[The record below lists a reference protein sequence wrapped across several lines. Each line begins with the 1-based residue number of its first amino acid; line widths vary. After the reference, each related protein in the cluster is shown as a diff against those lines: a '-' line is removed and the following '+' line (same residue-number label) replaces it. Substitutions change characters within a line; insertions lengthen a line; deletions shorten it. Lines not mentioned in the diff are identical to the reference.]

1 MKTSNSPSPGFAG
14 QAIDGLTC
22 FTVELTVARSPLS
35 DNMGCLIL
43 ESDPTPDY
51 YAKGNF
57 PPNENRVSDR
67 HLLLPVKKSINC
79 FQDVIYRKASLL
91 AEKHGSNL
99 SIYPGQ
105 MMFQNEE
112 RQCIRLNLNLTSQLP
127 DLIKEFTDLGINFY
141 PDKKVKEYSSLITYK
156 KYTSFLNIE
165 EGVYKDENNP
175 NRYFFEISNPVE
187 FEQFKNGIERI
198 KNNCDYHLFDAFLV
212 FLFYKDKVR
221 DFIGLYSE
229 HCDMNR
235 FSELRQQIKKIF
247 EEE

>member
-1 MKTSNSPSPGFAG
+1 MKTLNSTSHTIKG

-35 DNMGCLIL
+35 ANLGCLIL

-51 YAKGNF
+51 YAKSNF

-91 AEKHGSNL
+91 AEKFGSVL

-105 MMFQNEE
+105 MLFQNEE
-112 RQCIRLNLNLTSQLP
+112 RQCIRLNLNLTSQLSV
-127 DLIKEFTDLGINFY
+127 LIKEFTDLGINFY
-141 PDKKVKEYSSLITYK
+141 PDKNTKPYSSLITYK

-165 EGVYKDENNP
+165 DGVYWDEKNP

-187 FEQFKNGIERI
+187 FEQFKSGIEGI

-212 FLFYKDKVR
+212 FLFFKDKVR
-221 DFIGLYSE
+221 DFIGIYSE
-229 HCDMNR
+229 HCATNR
-235 FSELRQQIKKIF
+235 FSELRQEIKKTF
-247 EEE
+247 EEK